1 MPITQY
7 KVAIAV
13 TIKVTVRIIHT
24 QYNKILRGWDFFL

>member
-1 MPITQY
+1 MLIAYY

-13 TIKVTVRIIHT
+13 IIKVTVRIIHT